1 MTNDKGILIL
11 NIYYML
17 SYAFQELRKN
27 NYDDI
32 DKEEFEQILDLF
44 AEILFRGISAQL
56 KQGLFREYK
65 TLHDTLPVLKG
76 RLDLGATIR
85 NRIQR
90 KGTLSC
96 EYDELTENNIFNQ
109 ILKGTILRLLHSPDL
124 QHKRKVQLRSIVPF
138 FSDIADVDLN
148 NIRWKT
154 LQFQRNNQSYRM
166 LMNLCYFIVDAT
178 LMTTERGVHRMPIF
192 SDEHMNKL
200 FERFVL
206 NYYRREYPEY
216 RPNADEIKWNVAEEE
231 SCGLEYL
238 PGMHSDITLHHDSS
252 TLIIDT
258 KYYGRMMQ
266 RSQYEKRTFHSA
278 NLYQIFSYVKNC
290 DTMQSGQVS
299 GLLLYAQVGEE
310 SMPILD
316 AKIGG
321 NRIMVR
327 SLDLNQRF
335 DNIRSQLNGVIQE
348 VFE

>member
-138 FSDIADVDLN
+138 
-148 NIRWKT
+148 
-154 LQFQRNNQSYRM
+154 
-166 LMNLCYFIVDAT
+166 
-178 LMTTERGVHRMPIF
+178 
-192 SDEHMNKL
+192 
-200 FERFVL
+200 
-206 NYYRREYPEY
+206 
-216 RPNADEIKWNVAEEE
+216 
-231 SCGLEYL
+231 
-238 PGMHSDITLHHDSS
+238 
-252 TLIIDT
+252 
-258 KYYGRMMQ
+258 
-266 RSQYEKRTFHSA
+266 SA
-278 NLYQIFSYVKNC
+278 I
-290 DTMQSGQVS
+290 
-299 GLLLYAQVGEE
+299 
-310 SMPILD
+310 
-316 AKIGG
+316 
-321 NRIMVR
+321 
-327 SLDLNQRF
+327 
-335 DNIRSQLNGVIQE
+335 
-348 VFE
+348 